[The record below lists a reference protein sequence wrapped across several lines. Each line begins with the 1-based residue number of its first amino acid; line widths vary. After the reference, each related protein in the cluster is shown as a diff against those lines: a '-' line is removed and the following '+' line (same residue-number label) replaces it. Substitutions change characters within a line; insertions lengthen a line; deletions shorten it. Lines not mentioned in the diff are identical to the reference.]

1 MGTFSNMDER
11 IEKMNQVA
19 QHGNIVAFFIL
30 IREDVKLL
38 EDINQLPFVD
48 TPLHI
53 AASAGHIPMAMELM
67 RLMPSF
73 AWKPNTDGFSP
84 IHLDLL
90 NGQTQMVLRLLK
102 VDGDLVHV
110 QGREGMTPLH
120 YAATTDIH
128 LELLDEF
135 LKVCPQ
141 SIKDVTIQNENALH
155 IALKYDKLEAFLH
168 LV

>member
-1 MGTFSNMDER
+1 M
-11 IEKMNQVA
+11 
-19 QHGNIVAFFIL
+19 
-30 IREDVKLL
+30 
-38 EDINQLPFVD
+38 EDIDQLPFVD

-120 YAATTDIH
+120 YAATKTFT
-128 LELLDEF
+128 LNYWTNFSKSVPNLL
-135 LKVCPQ
+135 KM
-141 SIKDVTIQNENALH
+141 
-155 IALKYDKLEAFLH
+155 
-168 LV
+168 

>member
-19 QHGNIVAFFIL
+19 QHGNIGAFFIL

-53 AASAGHIPMAMELM
+53 AASAGHIPMAMVLM

-120 YAATTDIH
+120 YAATKTFT
-128 LELLDEF
+128 LNYWTNFSKSVPNLL
-135 LKVCPQ
+135 KM
-141 SIKDVTIQNENALH
+141 
-155 IALKYDKLEAFLH
+155 
-168 LV
+168 

>member
-11 IEKMNQVA
+11 IEEMNQVA
-19 QHGNIVAFFIL
+19 QHGNIGAFFIL

-38 EDINQLPFVD
+38 EDINQLPFVE

-120 YAATTDIH
+120 YAATKTFT
-128 LELLDEF
+128 LNYWTNFSKSVPNLL
-135 LKVCPQ
+135 KM
-141 SIKDVTIQNENALH
+141 
-155 IALKYDKLEAFLH
+155 
-168 LV
+168 

>member
-30 IREDVKLL
+30 TREDVKLL

-120 YAATTDIH
+120 YAATKTFT
-128 LELLDEF
+128 LNYWTNFSKSVPNLL
-135 LKVCPQ
+135 KM
-141 SIKDVTIQNENALH
+141 
-155 IALKYDKLEAFLH
+155 
-168 LV
+168 

>member
-1 MGTFSNMDER
+1 MDER
-11 IEKMNQVA
+11 VERMKQAA
-19 QHGNIVAFFIL
+19 QHGNIDAFYI
-30 IREDVKLL
+30 IIEEDVQLL
-38 EDINQLPFVD
+38 EYIDKLSFVD

-53 AASAGHIPMAMELM
+53 AASAGYIPLAMELM

-73 AWKPNTDGFSP
+73 AWKPNPDGFNP
-84 IHLDLL
+84 IHLALL

-102 VDGDLVHV
+102 VDGNLVRV

-120 YAATTDIH
+120 YAAITEDH
-128 LELLDEF
+128 LDLLDEF

-141 SIKDVTIQNENALH
+141 SIKDVRIRNENALH
-155 IALKYDKLEAFLH
+155 IALKYDKLEPVLH

>member
-19 QHGNIVAFFIL
+19 QHGNIGAFFIL

-120 YAATTDIH
+120 YAATKTFT
-128 LELLDEF
+128 LNYWTNFSKSVPNLL
-135 LKVCPQ
+135 KM
-141 SIKDVTIQNENALH
+141 
-155 IALKYDKLEAFLH
+155 
-168 LV
+168 

>member
-1 MGTFSNMDER
+1 M
-11 IEKMNQVA
+11 
-19 QHGNIVAFFIL
+19 
-30 IREDVKLL
+30 

-102 VDGDLVHV
+102 VDGGPCTCPRKGGYDSFALCCNK
-110 QGREGMTPLH
+110 
-120 YAATTDIH
+120 DIH

>member
-90 NGQTQMVLRLLK
+90 NGQTQMVLQLLK

-120 YAATTDIH
+120 YAATKTFT
-128 LELLDEF
+128 LNYWTNFSKSVPNLL
-135 LKVCPQ
+135 KM
-141 SIKDVTIQNENALH
+141 
-155 IALKYDKLEAFLH
+155 
-168 LV
+168 